1 MQPILEGDAPDLYQ
15 RIDNDA
21 RKGMVDYFLEERIQE
36 YNDLEF
42 DKDEQNLTTM
52 MWATQK
58 RQQNAEV
65 LPFYFQGGSL

>member
-58 RQQNAEV
+58 KTTKR
-65 LPFYFQGGSL
+65 